1 MNSVLRT
8 ENLTVAYG
16 ARVALDGVSCSF
28 EPAKLTANIGPNG
41 AGESTLIKAMM
52 KLVPVINGQTLF
64 AEAPIRPGRSPI
76 SYLPQ
81 QSSVDWAFPV
91 SVLDVVMMGTYH
103 RVGWFRQ
110 PGKKELSLAMN
121 SLETVGMSDLKDR
134 QIGEL
139 SGGQRQRVFLARSL
153 AQEAEIFLMDEPF
166 AGIDT
171 RTEDMLLEVFHD
183 LQRAGKTLIVV
194 HHDLGTVRDRFQNAI
209 LLQRK
214 LIASGPVSDVL
225 TSKIL
230 AQAYDGG
237 AIPEVG

>member
-1 MNSVLRT
+1 
-8 ENLTVAYG
+8 
-16 ARVALDGVSCSF
+16 
-28 EPAKLTANIGPNG
+28 
-41 AGESTLIKAMM
+41 
-52 KLVPVINGQTLF
+52 
-64 AEAPIRPGRSPI
+64 
-76 SYLPQ
+76 
-81 QSSVDWAFPV
+81 
-91 SVLDVVMMGTYH
+91 MMGTYH

-110 PGKKELSLAMN
+110 PGKKEQILAMN

-225 TSKIL
+225 TSEIL
-230 AQAYDGG
+230 SQAYDGG

>member
-1 MNSVLRT
+1 
-8 ENLTVAYG
+8 
-16 ARVALDGVSCSF
+16 
-28 EPAKLTANIGPNG
+28 
-41 AGESTLIKAMM
+41 
-52 KLVPVINGQTLF
+52 
-64 AEAPIRPGRSPI
+64 
-76 SYLPQ
+76 
-81 QSSVDWAFPV
+81 
-91 SVLDVVMMGTYH
+91 
-103 RVGWFRQ
+103 
-110 PGKKELSLAMN
+110 MN

-171 RTEDMLLEVFHD
+171 RTEDMLLEVFQD

-225 TSKIL
+225 TSEIL
-230 AQAYDGG
+230 SQAYDGG

>member
-1 MNSVLRT
+1 
-8 ENLTVAYG
+8 
-16 ARVALDGVSCSF
+16 
-28 EPAKLTANIGPNG
+28 
-41 AGESTLIKAMM
+41 
-52 KLVPVINGQTLF
+52 
-64 AEAPIRPGRSPI
+64 
-76 SYLPQ
+76 
-81 QSSVDWAFPV
+81 
-91 SVLDVVMMGTYH
+91 MMGTYH

-110 PGKKELSLAMN
+110 PGKKEQILAMN

-171 RTEDMLLEVFHD
+171 RTEDMLLEVFQD

-225 TSKIL
+225 TSEIL
-230 AQAYDGG
+230 SQAYDGG